1 MQCSMQTSLSN
12 THQTKQDGRY
22 NTTAK
27 NKVQKGGGGGKAVE
41 MCKCNSSTLSSSLW
55 TRTSCPAEQGSD
67 LVSKDGDGA
76 AEGEILKA
84 TCMPMLQIDDDDERE
99 RKDQR
104 AVAI

>member
-1 MQCSMQTSLSN
+1 
-12 THQTKQDGRY
+12 
-22 NTTAK
+22 
-27 NKVQKGGGGGKAVE
+27 
-41 MCKCNSSTLSSSLW
+41 
-55 TRTSCPAEQGSD
+55 